1 MATKR
6 RFLVPR
12 LEPLERL
19 VCLAGY
25 AIPAGSID
33 SATGT
38 PARFPVADVDD
49 GSAPAVTDPDL
60 VKEGDTYY
68 LFSSGPGIEILS
80 STDMVH
86 WTSAGSV
93 FPQAVPAWAAAAVPG
108 STSIWGPD
116 VSFFGGQYHLYYA
129 VSTYGSQRSV
139 IGLAT
144 NTTLD
149 PTNPAYRWV
158 DHEPVISSS
167 PGDRFNAIDPNVLV
181 DGSGRV
187 WLTFGSRWAGIQQI
201 RLDPATGMPLQSQ
214 ASRATLRGREVRT
227 VAARPDGVTIE
238 APFLFQHGGDDYL
251 FVSVGS
257 CCVGDNSTYEI
268 LVGRSTSPSG
278 PFLDRSGRP
287 MTRGGGT
294 LVLGSGGRLIGPG
307 SASVL
312 ADGSGDWI
320 VFQGYERSDPDQPVL
335 QVRRL
340 TWTARGW
347 PVVGAEIKPV

>member
-6 RFLVPR
+6 RFLAPR
-12 LEPLERL
+12 FEQLERRA
-19 VCLAGY
+19 CLSGF
-25 AIPAGSID
+25 AIPAGSNE
-33 SATGT
+33 SAAHSA
-38 PARFPVADVDD
+38 ARSPVGVVMDNI
-49 GSAPAVTDPDL
+49 APGVTDPDL
-60 VKEGDTYY
+60 VQEGDTYY
-68 LFSSGPGIEILS
+68 LFSSGPGIEIRS

-86 WTSAGSV
+86 WTGAGRV
-93 FPQAVPAWAAAAVPG
+93 FPQAVPAWAATAVPG
-108 STSIWGPD
+108 VTSIWAPD
-116 VSFFGGQYHLYYA
+116 VSFFGGLYHLYYA

-149 PTNPAYRWV
+149 PANPAYRWV
-158 DHEPVISSS
+158 DHGPVISSR

-201 RLDPATGMPLQSQ
+201 RLDPATGMPSQSQ
-214 ASRATLRGREVRT
+214 ASRATLRKRGVRT
-227 VAARPDGVTIE
+227 VAARPGDVTIE

-257 CCVGDNSTYEI
+257 CCVGVNSTYEI

-278 PFLDRSGRP
+278 PFLDRSGRL

-294 LVLGSGGRLIGPG
+294 LVLGNGGGLIGPG

-312 ADGSGDWI
+312 ADGSADWI
-320 VFQGYERSDPDQPVL
+320 VFQAYEKSNANQPEL
-335 QVRRL
+335 QVRPL

-347 PVVGAEIKPV
+347 PVAGAEIKPA